1 MLYRRKGEEKMLK
14 IGLVDDDIC
23 YLEQMKTYLKQFCEE
38 ENVACQIEEFHNG
51 LNFVEDYSGDLDVV
65 FLDIEMPHLNG
76 MEAAKRVREKDPSL
90 GIIFVTNMAQY
101 AIRGYEVNAID
112 FIVKPVKYFVFAD
125 TLKSAIRFSEEYEV

>member
-23 YLEQMKTYLKQFCEE
+23 YLEQMKTYLKRFCEE

-76 MEAAKRVREKDPSL
+76 MEAAKRVREKCTDPQKL
-90 GIIFVTNMAQY
+90 
-101 AIRGYEVNAID
+101 D
-112 FIVKPVKYFVFAD
+112 
-125 TLKSAIRFSEEYEV
+125 LKI